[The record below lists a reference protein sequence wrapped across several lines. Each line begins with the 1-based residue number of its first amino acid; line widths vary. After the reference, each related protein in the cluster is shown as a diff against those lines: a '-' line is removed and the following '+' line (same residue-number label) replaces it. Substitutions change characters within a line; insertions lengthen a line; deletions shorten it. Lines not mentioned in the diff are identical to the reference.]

1 MSLLVSS
8 FAGGGPEAY
17 LSDLLQRG
25 PAAARRGRR
34 QATTSAAAA
43 ARRPLAVLA
52 AAAVTGEGGGGKG
65 ETANQK
71 MERPRALALPLVS
84 GVQDLCYKFSEIGSY
99 ELNLCISL
107 SMSSISQCK
116 APTHLG
122 GGGLLAINKWEG
134 QQALHNNSLQT

>member
-1 MSLLVSS
+1 MLYALKGRVSPNLAWKAMSLVSP

-25 PAAARRGRR
+25 PAAARRRRR

-43 ARRPLAVLA
+43 RGPLSVL
-52 AAAVTGEGGGGKG
+52 AAVTGEGGGKG

-84 GVQDLCYKFSEIGSY
+84 SVQDLRCRSREM
-99 ELNLCISL
+99 NA
-107 SMSSISQCK
+107 CK
-116 APTHLG
+116 
-122 GGGLLAINKWEG
+122 
-134 QQALHNNSLQT
+134 